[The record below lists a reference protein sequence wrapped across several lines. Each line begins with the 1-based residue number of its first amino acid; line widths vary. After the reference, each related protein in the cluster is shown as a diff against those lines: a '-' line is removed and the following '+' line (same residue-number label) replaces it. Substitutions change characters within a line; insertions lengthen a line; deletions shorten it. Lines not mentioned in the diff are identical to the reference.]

1 MTEEM
6 RELFDEMEALMEEM
20 KTDEWMKKL
29 EELQMSNE
37 DLEKEL
43 DRNLE
48 MLKKFEFE
56 QALEE
61 SIDKLK
67 EIITKYNSIE
77 SKMSDPSLVNNLDEF
92 KKVTKEHNRLKPIV
106 EKSKGT
112 SSFFL
117 DGIGEWERFNSWD
130 ELIDW
135 AFIDN
140 NLNVNAPF

>member
-1 MTEEM
+1 MKWS
-6 RELFDEMEALMEEM
+6 LMDEM

-61 SIDKLK
+61 SLEKLQ
-67 EIITKYNSIE
+67 EIIS
-77 SKMSDPSLVNNLDEF
+77 SK
-92 KKVTKEHNRLKPIV
+92 KI
-106 EKSKGT
+106 
-112 SSFFL
+112 
-117 DGIGEWERFNSWD
+117 
-130 ELIDW
+130 
-135 AFIDN
+135 
-140 NLNVNAPF
+140 